1 MINKKFMYWL
11 IGLSLTLVAAI
22 LLSVRIGTV
31 ELSYSDIWQILLGKG
46 DPRLRMV
53 FIDFRLPR
61 TTIAVMIGAALAVSG
76 TIMQGVSRNSLAD
89 PGLLGINAGA
99 GLMVMLYV
107 FFFGISAGSSIFL
120 LPLLALIGASA
131 AALLIF
137 VLAYKR
143 QEGLSPIRLVLAGIG
158 VAAGISAAITILTI
172 QFNPK
177 QYQFIATW
185 LAGSIWGTSWM
196 FVFALLPWLVVL
208 LPYVYSRSNVLNILM
223 LGEDTA
229 AGLGARITL
238 EQLKMLAVA
247 VGLAAAAVSVS
258 GGIGFVG
265 LIAPHIARICVG
277 ARHQRLLPIS
287 ALFGALLVTVADIL
301 GRSLMNGNEIP
312 VGVVTAV
319 IGAPYFIFLLLR
331 AKA

>member
-1 MINKKFMYWL
+1 MRNKKFIGWL
-11 IGLSLTLVAAI
+11 FGLSIALVVAM

-31 ELSYSDIWQILLGKG
+31 ELSYSDIWQILIGKG
-46 DPRLRMV
+46 DQRLRMV

-61 TTIAVMIGAALAVSG
+61 TMIAVMIGAALAVSG
-76 TIMQGVSRNSLAD
+76 AIMQGVSRNSLAD

-107 FFFGISAGSSIFL
+107 FFFGISASSSIFL

-137 VLAYKR
+137 ILAYKK
-143 QEGLSPIRLVLAGIG
+143 QEGLSPIRLVLSGIG

-172 QFNPK
+172 QFNPQ

-196 FVFALLPWLVVL
+196 FVLALLPWLVVL

-223 LGEDTA
+223 LSEDTA
-229 AGLGARITL
+229 SGLGARITL
-238 EQLKMLAVA
+238 EQLIMLAVA

-258 GGIGFVG
+258 GSIGFVG

-287 ALFGALLVTVADIL
+287 ALFGALLVTIADIL

-312 VGVVTAV
+312 VGVVIAV

-331 AKA
+331 AKI

>member
-1 MINKKFMYWL
+1 MINTKFRGWL
-11 IGLSLTLVAAI
+11 FGLSLALIAAV

-31 ELSYSDIWQILLGKG
+31 ELSYSDIWQVLIGKG
-46 DPRLRMV
+46 DQRLRMV
-53 FIDFRLPR
+53 FLDFRLPR
-61 TTIAVMIGAALAVSG
+61 TTISIMIGAALAVSG

-107 FFFGISAGSSIFL
+107 FFFGISASSSIFL
-120 LPLLALIGASA
+120 LPILALLGASA

-137 VLAYKR
+137 FLAYKR
-143 QEGLSPIRLVLAGIG
+143 QEGLSPIRLVLSGIG
-158 VAAGISAAITILTI
+158 VAAGVSAAITILTI

-196 FVFALLPWLVVL
+196 FVLALLPWLVVL
-208 LPYVYSRSNVLNILM
+208 LPYVYIKSNILNILM
-223 LGEDTA
+223 LNEDTA
-229 AGLGARITL
+229 AGLGARITH

-287 ALFGALLVTVADIL
+287 ALFGALLVIIADIL

-312 VGVVTAV
+312 VGTVTAI

-331 AKA
+331 AKV

>member
-1 MINKKFMYWL
+1 MRNKKFIGWL
-11 IGLSLTLVAAI
+11 FGLSIALVVAM

-31 ELSYSDIWQILLGKG
+31 ELSYSDIWQILIGKG
-46 DPRLRMV
+46 DQRLRMV

-61 TTIAVMIGAALAVSG
+61 TMIAVMIGAALAVSG
-76 TIMQGVSRNSLAD
+76 AIMQGVSRNSLAD

-107 FFFGISAGSSIFL
+107 FFFGISASSSIFL
-120 LPLLALIGASA
+120 LPLLALIGAST

-137 VLAYKR
+137 ILAYKK
-143 QEGLSPIRLVLAGIG
+143 QEGLSPIRLVLSGIG

-172 QFNPK
+172 QFNPQ

-196 FVFALLPWLVVL
+196 FVLALLPWLVVL

-223 LGEDTA
+223 LSEDTA
-229 AGLGARITL
+229 SGLGARITL

-258 GGIGFVG
+258 GSIGFVG

-287 ALFGALLVTVADIL
+287 ALFGALLVTIADIL

-312 VGVVTAV
+312 VGVVIAV

-331 AKA
+331 AKI

>member
-1 MINKKFMYWL
+1 MRNKKFIGWL
-11 IGLSLTLVAAI
+11 FGLSIALVVAM

-31 ELSYSDIWQILLGKG
+31 ELSYSDIWQILIGKG
-46 DPRLRMV
+46 DQRLRMV

-61 TTIAVMIGAALAVSG
+61 TMIAVMIGAALAVSG
-76 TIMQGVSRNSLAD
+76 AIMQGVSRNSLAD

-107 FFFGISAGSSIFL
+107 FFFGISASSSIFL

-137 VLAYKR
+137 ILAYKK
-143 QEGLSPIRLVLAGIG
+143 QEGLSPIRLVLSGIG

-172 QFNPK
+172 QFNPQ

-196 FVFALLPWLVVL
+196 FVLALLPWLVVL

-223 LGEDTA
+223 LSEDTA
-229 AGLGARITL
+229 SGLGARITL

-258 GGIGFVG
+258 GSIGFVG

-287 ALFGALLVTVADIL
+287 ALFGALLVTIADIL

-312 VGVVTAV
+312 VGVVIAV

-331 AKA
+331 AKI

>member
-1 MINKKFMYWL
+1 MINKKFIGWL
-11 IGLSLTLVAAI
+11 IGLSIALVVAV

-31 ELSYSDIWQILLGKG
+31 ELSYSDIWQILIGKG
-46 DPRLRMV
+46 DQRLRMV
-53 FIDFRLPR
+53 FLDFRLPR

-107 FFFGISAGSSIFL
+107 FFFGISASSSIFL

-137 VLAYKR
+137 ILAYKK
-143 QEGLSPIRLVLAGIG
+143 QEGLSPIRLVLSGIG

-185 LAGSIWGTSWM
+185 LAGTIWGTSWM
-196 FVFALLPWLVVL
+196 FVLALLPWLVVL

-223 LGEDTA
+223 LSEDTS
-229 AGLGARITL
+229 AGLGARITH

-287 ALFGALLVTVADIL
+287 ALFGALLVIIADIL

-331 AKA
+331 AKV

>member
-265 LIAPHIARICVG
+265 LIAPHMARICVG

>member
-1 MINKKFMYWL
+1 MRNKKFIGWL
-11 IGLSLTLVAAI
+11 FGLSVALVVAM

-31 ELSYSDIWQILLGKG
+31 ELSYSDIWQILIGKG
-46 DPRLRMV
+46 DQRLRMV

-61 TTIAVMIGAALAVSG
+61 TMIAVMIGAALAVSG
-76 TIMQGVSRNSLAD
+76 AIMQGVSRNSLAD

-107 FFFGISAGSSIFL
+107 FFFGISASSSIFL

-137 VLAYKR
+137 ILAYKK
-143 QEGLSPIRLVLAGIG
+143 QEGLSPIRLVLSGIG

-172 QFNPK
+172 QFNPQ

-196 FVFALLPWLVVL
+196 FVLALLPWLVVL

-223 LGEDTA
+223 LSEDTA
-229 AGLGARITL
+229 SGLGARITL

-258 GGIGFVG
+258 GSIGFVG

-287 ALFGALLVTVADIL
+287 ALFGALLVTIADIL

-312 VGVVTAV
+312 VGVVIAV

-331 AKA
+331 AKI

>member
-1 MINKKFMYWL
+1 MRNKKFIGWL
-11 IGLSLTLVAAI
+11 FGLSVALVVAM

-31 ELSYSDIWQILLGKG
+31 ELSYSDIWQILIGKG
-46 DPRLRMV
+46 DQRLRMV

-61 TTIAVMIGAALAVSG
+61 TMISVMIGAALAVSG
-76 TIMQGVSRNSLAD
+76 AIMQGVSRNSLAD

-107 FFFGISAGSSIFL
+107 FFFGISASSSIFL

-137 VLAYKR
+137 ILAYKK
-143 QEGLSPIRLVLAGIG
+143 QEGLSPIRLVLSGIG

-172 QFNPK
+172 QFNPQ

-196 FVFALLPWLVVL
+196 FVLALLPWLVVL

-223 LGEDTA
+223 LSEDTA
-229 AGLGARITL
+229 SGLGARITL

-258 GGIGFVG
+258 GSIGFVG

-287 ALFGALLVTVADIL
+287 ALFGALLVTIADIL

-312 VGVVTAV
+312 VGVVIAV

-331 AKA
+331 AKI

>member
-1 MINKKFMYWL
+1 MRYKKFIGWL
-11 IGLSLTLVAAI
+11 FGLSIALVVAM

-31 ELSYSDIWQILLGKG
+31 ELSYSDIWQILIGKG
-46 DPRLRMV
+46 DQRLRMV

-61 TTIAVMIGAALAVSG
+61 TMIAVMIGAALAVSG
-76 TIMQGVSRNSLAD
+76 AIMQGVSRNSLAD

-107 FFFGISAGSSIFL
+107 FFFGISASSSIFL

-137 VLAYKR
+137 ILAYKK
-143 QEGLSPIRLVLAGIG
+143 QEGLSPIRLVLSGIG

-172 QFNPK
+172 QFNPQ

-196 FVFALLPWLVVL
+196 FVLALLPWLVVL

-223 LGEDTA
+223 LSEDTA
-229 AGLGARITL
+229 SGLGARITL

-258 GGIGFVG
+258 GSIGFVG

-287 ALFGALLVTVADIL
+287 ALFGALLVTIADIL

-312 VGVVTAV
+312 VGVVIAV

-331 AKA
+331 AKI

>member
-1 MINKKFMYWL
+1 MINKKFIGWL
-11 IGLSLTLVAAI
+11 IGLSIALVVAV

-31 ELSYSDIWQILLGKG
+31 ELSYSDIWQILIGKG
-46 DPRLRMV
+46 DQRLRMV
-53 FIDFRLPR
+53 FLDFRLPR

-120 LPLLALIGASA
+120 LPLLALVGASA

-137 VLAYKR
+137 ILAYKK
-143 QEGLSPIRLVLAGIG
+143 QEGLSPIRLVLSGIG

-196 FVFALLPWLVVL
+196 FVLALLPWLVVL

-223 LGEDTA
+223 LSEDTS
-229 AGLGARITL
+229 AGLGARITH

-287 ALFGALLVTVADIL
+287 ALFGALLVIIADIL

-331 AKA
+331 AKV

>member
-1 MINKKFMYWL
+1 MRNKKFIVWL
-11 IGLSLTLVAAI
+11 FGLSIALVIAI

-31 ELSYSDIWQILLGKG
+31 ELSYSDIWQILIGKG
-46 DPRLRMV
+46 DQRLRMV
-53 FIDFRLPR
+53 FLDFRLPR
-61 TTIAVMIGAALAVSG
+61 TTIAILIGAALAVSG

-89 PGLLGINAGA
+89 PGILGINAGA

-107 FFFGISAGSSIFL
+107 FFFGISASSSIFL
-120 LPLLALIGASA
+120 LPVLALIGASA

-137 VLAYKR
+137 ILAYKK
-143 QEGLSPIRLVLAGIG
+143 QEGLSPIRLVLSGIG

-172 QFNPK
+172 QFNPQ

-185 LAGSIWGTSWM
+185 LAGSIWGTSWI
-196 FVFALLPWLVVL
+196 FVLALLPWLVVL

-223 LGEDTA
+223 LSEDTA
-229 AGLGARITL
+229 SGLGARITL

-287 ALFGALLVTVADIL
+287 ALFGALLVIIADML

-331 AKA
+331 AKV